1 MNRLRISIF
10 LALAAFILI
19 VAWCSPSKK
28 TPPDPPPP
36 SQPVIESPSSATPVQ
51 PAISPPPRREE
62 SRTASRRDFANPLV
76 ASSFEEIPPPTYA
89 AQDSAAAADFDQI
102 AIMFRD
108 FRTVFG
114 ENPVGTNAEIMKAIM
129 GGNPKSAVLGPPSGQ
144 HINGN
149 GELLDH
155 WGTPYFFH
163 QLSKDVM
170 EIRSAGAD
178 LRLWTRDDI
187 VGK

>member
-1 MNRLRISIF
+1 MNRLRIPIL

-28 TPPDPPPP
+28 THLDPPPP
-36 SQPVIESPSSATPVQ
+36 SQPAIEFHSNAVPVQ

-62 SRTASRRDFANPLV
+62 SRTASLRDFANPLV
-76 ASSFEEIPPPTYA
+76 ASSFEEIPPPTHT
-89 AQDSAAAADFDQI
+89 AQDPAGSADLDQI

-129 GGNPKSAVLGPPSGQ
+129 GGNPKNAMLGPPDGQ
-144 HINGN
+144 HVNGN

-178 LRLWTRDDI
+178 LKMWTRDDLI
-187 VGK
+187 GK